1 MRHRLL
7 QYAASYVAVV
17 AVTAAAVP
25 SRFAAAVPVVISGHV
40 FEDRN
45 TNGRQDSGEPGLGGV
60 AVSDQDQ
67 VAVTSADGSYRLT
80 SANLT
85 GVVFVSVPAR
95 YRAVSSFWS
104 PIPAAG
110 VNVDFALRESAES
123 EEVTF
128 IHASDTHISA
138 ASRPRTQRLRVLVD
152 SIRPAFVIITGDL
165 VRDALRVNE
174 AEATGYYAMFQEE
187 MSQLTIPLW
196 TVPGNHENFG
206 IERQKSGVE
215 KNHPLY
221 GRAMYRHFRGP
232 DYYSFN
238 AGGVHFVGLNSVDI
252 DDGWY
257 YGHVDSV
264 QLEWLARDLAAVPP
278 QTPVVTFNHIPFFTA
293 VETINGYMDGPPA
306 PSVITV
312 GGKSAFRHSVS
323 NARDMLAHLRG
334 HPYPLALGGHMH
346 VRETLRYA
354 GVETRFDQAAA
365 IVGPSEG
372 GGLAFP
378 SGISVYRVR
387 EGRIGEAT
395 FVPLGIDTNGAV
407 H

>member
-1 MRHRLL
+1 
-7 QYAASYVAVV
+7 
-17 AVTAAAVP
+17 
-25 SRFAAAVPVVISGHV
+25 VPVVISGHV

-45 TNGRQDSGEPGLGGV
+45 SNGRQDAGEPGLGAV
-60 AVSDQDQ
+60 VVSDQEQ
-67 VAVTSADGSYRLT
+67 VAITTNDGSYRLT
-80 SANLT
+80 SANPT
-85 GVVFVSVPAR
+85 GVVFVSMPAR
-95 YRAVSSFWS
+95 YRAVSTFWS
-104 PIPAAG
+104 PVPAAG
-110 VNVDFALRESAES
+110 GNVDFALRPSAEPD
-123 EEVTF
+123 ELTF

-138 ASRPRTQRLRVLVD
+138 ASRPRTKRLRALID
-152 SIRPAFVIITGDL
+152 SIRPAFVIISGDL

-174 AEATGYYAMFQEE
+174 AEATGYYTMFQEE
-187 MSQLTIPLW
+187 LSQLTVPLW

-215 KNHPLY
+215 KSHPLY

-252 DDGWY
+252 DDMWY
-257 YGHVDSV
+257 YGHIDSV
-264 QLEWLARDLAAVPP
+264 QVEWLTRDLAAVPP

-293 VETINGYMDGPPA
+293 VETINGYMDSPPA

-323 NARDMLAHLRG
+323 NAAEVLARVG
-334 HPYPLALGGHMH
+334 KHPYPLALGGHMH
-346 VRETLRYA
+346 VREALRYA
-354 GVETRFDQAAA
+354 GVDTRFDQAAA

-372 GGLAFP
+372 GGLSFP
-378 SGISVYRVR
+378 SGISVYHVR
-387 EGRIGEAT
+387 HGRIGEAT
-395 FVPLGIDTNGAV
+395 FVPLGIDSSGAG